1 MRRFL
6 APLYTTALPNAL
18 SISASD
24 LQPFISDHKSYSNLY
39 LHVVLIWWWKNNTSL
54 EQALTKTNTMVIS
67 IVTCT
72 DYTHENITEY
82 LNYSTICQAKVILYV
97 YDTLQK
103 VRNAW
108 KSVFFAETFQSFFAE
123 TFLADMTEF
132 FSVISK
138 TFLSMT

>member
-1 MRRFL
+1 
-6 APLYTTALPNAL
+6 
-18 SISASD
+18 
-24 LQPFISDHKSYSNLY
+24 
-39 LHVVLIWWWKNNTSL
+39 
-54 EQALTKTNTMVIS
+54 MVIS